1 MNAGTCSLDAD
12 DHSYSCDCQRGYR
25 GDRCEE
31 NIDECYENP
40 NICLNG
46 GTCEDLHGSYRC
58 VCVRRRV
65 VRTHGSEDVRKGLI
79 ALASA
84 RTC

>member
-1 MNAGTCSLDAD
+1 MNAGTCTLDAD

-25 GDRCEE
+25 GDRCDE

-58 VCVRRRV
+58 VCSAPPLTYAYVNVYVR
-65 VRTHGSEDVRKGLI
+65 
-79 ALASA
+79 
-84 RTC
+84 

>member
-1 MNAGTCSLDAD
+1 MNAGTCTLDAD

-25 GDRCEE
+25 GDHCDE
-31 NIDECYENP
+31 NIDECYENA

-58 VCVRRRV
+58 VYACAEHVHRR
-65 VRTHGSEDVRKGLI
+65 LI
-79 ALASA
+79 ALASS